1 MKILPFCNISFS
13 IISWVFH
20 CRMYTVAWENA
31 RFLDEDII
39 IQGYRIPSK
48 VRKKK
53 VTWRGVVKVSVYPKI
68 YLFFRKKKTF
78 SDRSYCDPSLN
89 KNFITIEFVSVD
101 FLTFNAEFWRFCPM
115 RSISRPKKNFYFL
128 LVSKV
133 E

>member
-1 MKILPFCNISFS
+1 MKILPFCNVSFS

-20 CRMYTVAWENA
+20 CRMYPVAWENA

-48 VRKKK
+48 VRKK
-53 VTWRGVVKVSVYPKI
+53 VTWLGVVKVSVYPKI
-68 YLFFRKKKTF
+68 YLFSGKKTF

-101 FLTFNAEFWRFCPM
+101 FLTFYAEFWRFCPI